1 MTTST
6 ARRIR
11 WLDREQQRI
20 WRAYLTATTLLNERL
35 DRDLRE
41 VHDLSLPEYEV
52 LVRLS
57 ESPQRR
63 LRMAELA
70 ASLNHSRSRLTH
82 TVARMESEGLVR
94 RTSCPTDRRGV
105 IAELTDAGYD
115 RLVEAAPTHVAG
127 VRSHLVDVADPH
139 DFAAVGR
146 VFTAVAKGLDEDAPA
161 AAG

>member
-1 MTTST
+1 MTTPRHT
-6 ARRIR
+6 R
-11 WLDREQQRI
+11 WLDSEQQRI

-41 VHDLSLPEYEV
+41 KHDLSLPEYEV
-52 LVRLS
+52 MVRLS

-82 TVARMESEGLVR
+82 TVSRMESEGLIR

-127 VRSHLVDVADPH
+127 VRAHLVDVAEPH

-146 VFTAVAKGLDEDAPA
+146 VFTAVAEGLDEAPPA
-161 AAG
+161 AVG